1 MSRGV
6 TAWGWAT
13 SAPSRTTLI
22 DSIWAVDEKFATTWT
37 GELTVLAVGE
47 TMLMVC
53 APAIMDTE
61 RKARIVRERENNKG
75 TLQHFFSASRSSAT
89 THPEFRWWG
98 GLTPSGQSERA
109 KR

>member
-6 TAWGWAT
+6 TACGWAT

-53 APAIMDTE
+53 APVIMDTE
-61 RKARIVRERENNKG
+61 TKARIVRQRENNKG
-75 TLQHFFSASRSSAT
+75 TPPAFF
-89 THPEFRWWG
+89 
-98 GLTPSGQSERA
+98 
-109 KR
+109 